1 MPERR
6 SGQASV
12 VPPPI
17 LMMEVKML
25 SWRTLSILT
34 LLLLIGIAVCA
45 DKAAA
50 LPVRADLSADEQ
62 KIRELGQKWDAA
74 VRAKDAVACA
84 GFYASDGAMLNAN
97 APLARGTVAI
107 TAAWQRLL
115 SMRNVNLTFA
125 STQLIVSNDGD
136 MAYDVGTYELSF
148 DDNKGMV
155 KDVGKYVTV
164 WTKVG
169 GEWKVAADISNSDG
183 AMK

>member
-1 MPERR
+1 
-6 SGQASV
+6 
-12 VPPPI
+12 
-17 LMMEVKML
+17 ML
-25 SWRTLSILT
+25 SSRTLSILT
-34 LLLLIGIAVCA
+34 LLLLLVGIAACA
-45 DKAAA
+45 DKTET
-50 LPVRADLSADEQ
+50 LPVRADMSADEQ

-84 GFYASDGAMLNAN
+84 GFYASDGAMLNAD
-97 APLARGTVAI
+97 APLARGTAAI

-125 STQLIVSNDGD
+125 STQLIVSNGGD

-148 DDNKGMV
+148 DDDKGMV
-155 KDVGKYVTV
+155 RDVGKYVTV
-164 WTKVG
+164 WKKVG